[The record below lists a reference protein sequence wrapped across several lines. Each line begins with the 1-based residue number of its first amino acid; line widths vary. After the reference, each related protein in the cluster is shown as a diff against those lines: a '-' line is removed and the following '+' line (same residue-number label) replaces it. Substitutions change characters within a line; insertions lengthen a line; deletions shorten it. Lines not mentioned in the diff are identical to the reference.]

1 MSSLP
6 PQDPYGQQGGRGES
20 PPPYG
25 APPPPPHGAPPPNYG
40 APPPDYSAT
49 APYQSQSS
57 GGQAWAGPPL
67 ADWGTRVVAYLID
80 LAIGVV
86 AAIVLVIV
94 AAVLAKIAGALAA
107 LVLVLGYAAIIGFTY
122 WNLGWQVGVTGQSIG
137 KKQMHIRVL
146 KEVDGQPL
154 GGGLG
159 IVRQLAHFVD
169 GIICSIGYLFPLWDP
184 KKQTLADKI
193 MSTVVIKEAA

>member
-6 PQDPYGQQGGRGES
+6 PQDPYGQQGGPGG
-20 PPPYG
+20 PPPPYGGPPPGYG
-25 APPPPPHGAPPPNYG
+25 APPPAYG

-49 APYQSQSS
+49 PAYQSSS
-57 GGQAWAGPPL
+57 ASQAWAGPPL
-67 ADWGTRVVAYLID
+67 ADWGTRVLAYLID
-80 LAIGVV
+80 
-86 AAIVLVIV
+86 AAITIAAWIV
-94 AAVLAKIAGALAA
+94 VFIVA
-107 LVLVLGYAAIIGFTY
+107 LVLGKIASALGVLVALLGYVAIIGFVL

-146 KEVDGQPL
+146 KEADGQPL
-154 GGGLG
+154 GGGMG

-169 GIICSIGYLFPLWDP
+169 GVICDIGYLFPLWDP

-193 MSTVVIKEAA
+193 MKTVVIKEA